1 MNVSHANSGSA
12 VFLFR
17 QLTSI
22 WVDAGQD
29 NNSGLIYELK
39 TEGASEV
46 QINLHVLTFKGLF
59 CLFSIKLTWLEIIS
73 LINKVSFYSNFLW

>member
-1 MNVSHANSGSA
+1 VKIVHANSGGA

-17 QLTSI
+17 HLTSI

-39 TEGASEV
+39 KEV
-46 QINLHVLTFKGLF
+46 QINLHVLTFKLF
-59 CLFSIKLTWLEIIS
+59 WLVSTKLTWLEII
-73 LINKVSFYSNFLW
+73 